1 MKIEFLMRVEGSEI
15 VLLSDVPLQCIKANR
30 DEKRALWRK

>member
-1 MKIEFLMRVEGSEI
+1 MKIEFLMRVQGSEI
-15 VLLSDVPLQCIKANR
+15 VLLSDVAKECIRANR

>member
-1 MKIEFLMRVEGSEI
+1 MKIEFLMRVQGPEI
-15 VLLSDVPLQCIKANR
+15 VLLSDIAKECIRANR

>member
-15 VLLSDVPLQCIKANR
+15 VLLSDVAKECIRTYRNG
-30 DEKRALWRK
+30 KRTTWRI